1 MSEAVETP
9 APAGAE
15 PAAAAA
21 AADARPVRA
30 RLGAFGI
37 PVADLERSVDF
48 YTRVVGMRS
57 IFTLALPDMD
67 EVILGFPGSRA
78 ALVLMCHT
86 DGSTPTPGDRLLKVV
101 LYVPDPTAFAAAI
114 RAEGL
119 EIVREPEVVPELG
132 DAVVGFGRDPDGHL
146 LEILQA

>member
-9 APAGAE
+9 APARDA
-15 PAAAAA
+15 PAAAAPA
-21 AADARPVRA
+21 ARAVGA

-37 PVADLERSVDF
+37 PVADLGRSVDF

-114 RAEGL
+114 RAEDL
-119 EIVREPEVVPELG
+119 EIVREPEAVPELG
-132 DAVVGFGRDPDGHL
+132 DAVVGFARDPDGHL